1 MGGGGRART
10 VYQTTQTP
18 NDYNDAWI
26 RSKFADL
33 DKQALGFSNW
43 QAGRQANLGREAD
56 MRQQLQSGLGNLRAD
71 FAGASANIENL
82 QRGAESMTSDFAGL
96 SGAQQQQMKD
106 LYNMAQEGKGV
117 TGVRS
122 EGGLTFTK
130 PRVSGTGSLNR
141 NALQTGSLNI

>member
-1 MGGGGRART
+1 MGGGGRSCT

-18 NDYNDAWI
+18 NDYDDAWI
-26 RSKFADL
+26 RQKFGEL
-33 DKQALGFSNW
+33 DRQALGFSNW
-43 QAGRQANLGREAD
+43 QAGRQANLSREQAARD
-56 MRQQLQSGLGNLRAD
+56 ELRSGLSGLQAD

-82 QRGAESMTSDFAGL
+82 QRGSQAMQSDFAGL

-106 LYNMAQEGKGV
+106 LYNLAQEGKGV

-122 EGGLTFTK
+122 QGGLTFTK

>member
-1 MGGGGRART
+1 MGGKKSRT

-18 NDYNDAWI
+18 NDYDDAWI

-43 QAGRQANLGREAD
+43 QAGRQANLGREQRIRD
-56 MRQQLQSGLGNLRAD
+56 ELQSGLSGLTAD
-71 FAGASANIENL
+71 FAGAQANIENL
-82 QRGAESMTSDFAGL
+82 QRGSDALTSDFAGL

-106 LYNMAQEGKGV
+106 LYNLAQEGKGV

-122 EGGLTFTK
+122 QGGLTFTK

-141 NALQTGSLNI
+141 QALQTGSLNI

>member
-1 MGGGGRART
+1 MGGGRSRT
-10 VYQTTQTP
+10 VYQPTQTP

-56 MRQQLQSGLGNLRAD
+56 MRQQLQSGLSGLTAD

-82 QRGAESMTSDFAGL
+82 QRGQTAMTSDFAGL
-96 SGAQQQQMKD
+96 SGSQQQQMKD
-106 LYNMAQEGKGV
+106 LYNLASRGEGV

-122 EGGLTFTK
+122 QGGLTFTK
-130 PRVSGTGSLNR
+130 PRAGGTGTLNR
-141 NALQTGSLNI
+141 QSLQTGSLNI

>member
-1 MGGGGRART
+1 MGGKKKT
-10 VYQTTQTP
+10 VHHTTRTP

-26 RSKFADL
+26 RSKFGEL
-33 DKQALGFSNW
+33 DRQALGFSNW

-56 MRQQLQSGLGNLRAD
+56 LRQQLQSGISGLQAD

-82 QRGAESMTSDFAGL
+82 QRGQTAMTSDFAGL

>member
-1 MGGGGRART
+1 MGGKKKT
-10 VYQTTQTP
+10 VHHTTRVP
-18 NDYNDAWI
+18 NDYDDAWI

-33 DKQALGFSNW
+33 DKQAVGFSNW

-56 MRQQLQSGLGNLRAD
+56 IRQQLQSGLGDLRTD

-82 QRGAESMTSDFAGL
+82 QRGSQAMQTDFAGL

-141 NALQTGSLNI
+141 NQLQTGSLNI